1 MKLFRLNEFIDM
13 KNKMRRRNGFT
24 LAEVLLAMLILLL
37 VSGIV
42 AGGIPAAIN
51 AYKKVVLSANAHALI
66 STTMVE
72 LRDKLALA
80 KEVKPSGST
89 LEFVS
94 NDGRK
99 YSLSLKD
106 KDGLYLEDITGDGS
120 DASRLL
126 VSDPAT
132 TKELYAKFE
141 SVSFADGKTNV
152 IKFTDLCVCNKSSTK
167 EDDKGY
173 VSVDDFMVE
182 IINLR

>member
-1 MKLFRLNEFIDM
+1 M
-13 KNKMRRRNGFT
+13 NKKTRRKNGFT

-42 AGGIPAAIN
+42 VGGIPAAIN
-51 AYKKVVLSANAHALI
+51 AYKKIVLSANAHALI

-72 LRDKLALA
+72 LRDKLALS
-80 KEVKPSGST
+80 KEIDLSGGT
-89 LEFVS
+89 LVFVS

-106 KDGLYLEDITGDGS
+106 KDGLYLSDITADGS

-132 TKELYAKFE
+132 TKELYAKFKT
-141 SVSFADGKTNV
+141 VSYAAGKNNV
-152 IKFTDLCVCNKSSTK
+152 IEFTDLCVCNKDSTK

-173 VSVDDFMVE
+173 VSVDSFMVE
-182 IINLR
+182 LINLR